1 MTGDRVTA
9 DGFFLRAPGRVGVAC
24 VNMPFPDERRQ
35 VAVVDH
41 RPEWSKEFERLAEQ
55 LSDALGDLPVA
66 IDHVGSTSVPGLP
79 ANRPRWNGMGGL
91 RVCSNTS

>member
-1 MTGDRVTA
+1 M
-9 DGFFLRAPGRVGVAC
+9 
-24 VNMPFPDERRQ
+24 
-35 VAVVDH
+35 
-41 RPEWSKEFERLAEQ
+41 AEQ